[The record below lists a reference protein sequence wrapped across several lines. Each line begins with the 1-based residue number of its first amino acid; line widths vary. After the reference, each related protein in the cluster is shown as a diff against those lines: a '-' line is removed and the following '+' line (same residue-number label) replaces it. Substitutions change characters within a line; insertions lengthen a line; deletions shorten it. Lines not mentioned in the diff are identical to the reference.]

1 MHVRSAGDAVRR
13 KRRACMEETRCKH
26 FSHGA
31 FLMAVLYPGLTRG
44 WHIACRQC
52 FKGEKTGPALIRP
65 TRDIRIFAAESRL
78 ILYWIM
84 CGIVGYMGNRDAYPV
99 LVKGLKRLE
108 YRGYDSAGVA
118 LINKK
123 GTLNVYKTKGKVSD
137 LEAFVFQKDISGTV
151 GIAHTR
157 WATHG
162 EPCQVNAHPHYSSSE
177 RLALIHNG
185 IIENYATLKEKLQRK
200 GVVFK
205 SSTDTEVLVQL
216 IEFFQVSN
224 HIDLLSAVQL
234 ALHEVIGAYAIAVL
248 DRDNPNE
255 IVAARKSS
263 PLVVGIGTDE
273 FFLASDV
280 TPIVEYTEKVVYLH
294 DGEIAVIRRGEALEV
309 VDLDNVLQKPEIRT
323 VAMNLGQLEKG
334 GYPHFMLKEIFE
346 QPDCINDC
354 MRGRVNVDGNRVVL
368 SAVIDHK
375 ERLLKARR
383 FVIVACGTSW
393 HAGLI
398 GKQLIES
405 FCRIPVEVEYASE
418 YRYRDPVVHED
429 DVVIAI
435 SQSGETADTLAAIEL
450 AKEKGAFI
458 YGICNA
464 VGSSIPRITDTGSYI
479 HVGPEIG
486 VASTKAFTGQVT
498 VLIMLALAL
507 AKEKGSM
514 TDEKYLEVIQELA
527 AIPAKIKK
535 ILTSNPKIAE
545 LSRIFTYAHN
555 FLYLGR
561 GYSFPVALE
570 GALKL
575 KEISYIHAEGYP
587 AAEMKHGPIALID
600 AEMPVIVVA
609 THNAMYEKIMSNIQE
624 IKARKG
630 KVIALVTEG
639 DTVISRLVDDCIEL
653 PETLECLEP
662 LVATIP
668 LQLFAYHVA
677 ICKGKDVDQPR
688 NLAKSVTVE

>member
-1 MHVRSAGDAVRR
+1 
-13 KRRACMEETRCKH
+13 
-26 FSHGA
+26 
-31 FLMAVLYPGLTRG
+31 
-44 WHIACRQC
+44 
-52 FKGEKTGPALIRP
+52 
-65 TRDIRIFAAESRL
+65 
-78 ILYWIM
+78 M
-84 CGIVGYMGNRDAYPV
+84 CGIVGYIGKRDAYPV
-99 LVKGLKRLE
+99 LIKGLKRLE

-118 LINKK
+118 LIEEMCIRDS
-123 GTLNVYKTKGKVSD
+123 YKTKGKVSD
-137 LEAFVFQKDISGTV
+137 LEAFVSQKDVSGTI

-162 EPCQVNAHPHYSSSE
+162 EPCQANAHPHFSSSE
-177 RLALIHNG
+177 NLALIHNG
-185 IIENYATLKEKLQRK
+185 IIENYATLKEKLQKK
-200 GVVFK
+200 GFIFK

-216 IEFFQVSN
+216 IEFFQLSN
-224 HIDLLSAVQL
+224 HLDLLTAVQL

-248 DRDNPNE
+248 DKNNPDE
-255 IVAARKSS
+255 IITARKSS
-263 PLVVGIGTDE
+263 PLVVGIGKDE
-273 FFLASDV
+273 FFLASDA
-280 TPIVEYTEKVVYLH
+280 TPIVEYTDKVVYLQ
-294 DGEIAVIRRGEALEV
+294 DGEIAVIRRDKALEV
-309 VDLDNVLQKPEIRT
+309 VNLDNVLQNPEVRT
-323 VAMNLGQLEKG
+323 VEMNLGQLEKG

-354 MRGRVNVDGNRVVL
+354 MRGRINADGDKVVL

-418 YRYRDPVVHED
+418 FRYRDPVIHED

-498 VLIMLALAL
+498 VLTMLALTL

-514 TDEKYLEVIQELA
+514 TDEKYLEVIRELTV
-527 AIPAKIKK
+527 IPAKIKK
-535 ILTSNPKIAE
+535 ILISNPKIAE

-600 AEMPVIVVA
+600 AEMPVVVVA

-639 DTVISRLVDDCIEL
+639 DTVISKLADDCIEL

-662 LVATIP
+662 LIATIP
-668 LQLFAYHVA
+668 LQLLAYHVA
-677 ICKGKDVDQPR
+677 ICKGKNVDQPR